1 MSSTVKNVYAAAP
14 LVLGSLRVGPLGT
27 TAPTDAT
34 TELDAGFVDLGY
46 IGDTGFVKKLE
57 RQTTQ
62 KRAFGG
68 KVVKTLQS
76 QFTTTLQVVL
86 LESLNATAL
95 KAVYGTNNV
104 TVTDATSEHGAQVK
118 VNVNALKLPHQSW
131 VVDTTDDELAGFYRV
146 YIPDG
151 QVTTVGDIK
160 IVHTDTIEYNLTIT
174 CYDDVSGNQAYTF
187 TDNGIKSGS

>member
-1 MSSTVKNVYAAAP
+1 M
-14 LVLGSLRVGPLGT
+14 
-27 TAPTDAT
+27 
-34 TELDAGFVDLGY
+34 
-46 IGDTGFVKKLE
+46 KKLD

-62 KRAFGG
+62 KRSFGG

-76 QFTTTLQVVL
+76 SFTTTVQVTL

-95 KAVYGTNNV
+95 KAVYGASNV
-104 TVTDATSEHGAQVK
+104 TTTAANGSHGAQVA
-118 VNVNALKLPHQSW
+118 VNVNSIKLPHQSW
-131 VVDTTDDELAGFYRV
+131 VIDTTDEELGGFYRV
-146 YIPDG
+146 YLPDG

-174 CYDDVSGNQAYTF
+174 CYDDASGNQAYTY